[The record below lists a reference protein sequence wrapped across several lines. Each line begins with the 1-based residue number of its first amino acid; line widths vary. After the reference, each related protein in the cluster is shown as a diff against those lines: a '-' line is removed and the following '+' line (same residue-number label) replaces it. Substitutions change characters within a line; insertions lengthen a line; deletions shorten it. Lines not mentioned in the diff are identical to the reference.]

1 MMTESFLDELFLCD
15 LMLKD
20 IKPNYNDEGSILCKH
35 NTENSCVYACVFIWL
50 TNVILPWRSQAG
62 EVLILRCS
70 VFWRGLIQL
79 SSCHTL
85 PFPRTRSNKTHKHT
99 STLWTPSFSFFPLVY
114 PPLLACLGSVLI
126 FQHCSVHLLIR
137 STGSSG
143 NVQTLFSS
151 QLAEGITLHHCMPP
165 WPWNPNTLSH
175 RRHKPSLPAQL
186 ARTPSLHQTR
196 SGCRCQVLLQT
207 PASICSGCK
216 DDGMKFNIPKEPI
229 KFHVLRF
236 TLLVILNIL
245 NMLFEYFSREE
256 GENLITFL
264 GNRTEL
270 WTLLHTQCVSTHSKN
285 H

>member
-1 MMTESFLDELFLCD
+1 MEISSRGSTYTEMFCALERFDSAQFLSHTAISQNAFQQ
-15 LMLKD
+15 
-20 IKPNYNDEGSILCKH
+20 
-35 NTENSCVYACVFIWL
+35 NT
-50 TNVILPWRSQAG
+50 Q
-62 EVLILRCS
+62 
-70 VFWRGLIQL
+70 
-79 SSCHTL
+79 
-85 PFPRTRSNKTHKHT
+85 TH
-99 STLWTPSFSFFPLVY
+99 LNPMNPIFFFFSPLVY

-143 NVQTLFSS
+143 NFQMLFSS
-151 QLAEGITLHHCMPP
+151 QLAERVTLHHCVPP

-207 PASICSGCK
+207 RVVGVKMMEWNSTFQKSQSSSTCDAS
-216 DDGMKFNIPKEPI
+216 
-229 KFHVLRF
+229 
-236 TLLVILNIL
+236 LVSLNIL